1 MKILHTVEFYA
12 PSVGGAQEVVRQISE
27 RLVERGHDVTVATT
41 SLTGRTQS
49 TFSGVHIEEF
59 DISGNATHG
68 FRGEARNYQD
78 FLRAGRFDVMLNYA
92 AQQWA
97 TDLVFPLL
105 DSLPYRK
112 ILAPCGFSGLFDP
125 AYASYFG
132 RMPDVM
138 RRYDHLIFH
147 SDSYRDIQYARQRG
161 LSHCTVIPN
170 GAAESE
176 FGKTDAS
183 FRGTYGVPDDV
194 PLLLTVGS
202 HTGIK
207 GHALVINAFRR
218 ARIGRAVLVIIGNSA
233 GGGKCLP
240 ACRRRARNVE
250 LMTFGRKKVLL
261 LNPPREDVVAAYH
274 AADLFVFGSNI
285 ECSPLVLFEAMASKT
300 PFVTVACG
308 NAEEIAKWSGGGHV
322 ISTEHRSDG
331 STAGAPD
338 AMARAIEHLILSPD
352 ERACL
357 GLAGYGAW
365 RREFSWEKIV
375 ARYEQLYQTVI
386 DRTPAGR
393 KASLS

>member
-1 MKILHTVEFYA
+1 MKILHTVEFYT
-12 PSVGGAQEVVRQISE
+12 PSVGGAQEVVRQVSE
-27 RLVERGHDVTVATT
+27 RLAGRGHDVTVATT
-41 SLTGRTQS
+41 RLAARSNS
-49 TFSGVHIEEF
+49 AINGVRIEEF
-59 DISGNATHG
+59 DISGNAT
-68 FRGEARNYQD
+68 RGLQGEIGRYHE
-78 FLRAGRFDVMLNYA
+78 FLNAGTWDLMLNYA

-97 TDLVFPLL
+97 TDLAFALL

-125 AYASYFG
+125 AYASYFA

-233 GGGKCLP
+233 GGGKCLLD
-240 ACRRRARNVE
+240 CRRRARIVE
-250 LMTFGRKKVLL
+250 LLTFGRKKVLL

-285 ECSPLVLFEAMASKT
+285 ECSPLVLFEAMASRT

-308 NAEEIAKWSGGGHV
+308 NAEEVAKWSGGGIV
-322 ISTEHRSDG
+322 IPTEHRADG
-331 STAGAPD
+331 SAVAMPD
-338 AMARAIEHLILSPD
+338 TMARAIERLILGPE
-352 ERACL
+352 ERRYL
-357 GLAGYGAW
+357 GTAGYKAW
-365 RREFSWEKIV
+365 KQEFSWERI
-375 ARYEQLYQTVI
+375 AIRYEELYHTLV
-386 DRTPAGR
+386 D
-393 KASLS
+393 KASSGSAAGPS